1 MSEKIKHS
9 NTSQTLSP
17 AGRAGEGYRLVVL
30 GGGESGVGTAV
41 LAQKK
46 GFDVFL
52 SDKGKIKNKYKD
64 VLLKNGISWEEEKHT
79 EALILNASEVVK
91 SPGIPDKAELIK
103 ALHKNGIPVISEIE
117 FAGRYT
123 KAKKICITGSNGKTT
138 TTLLIYHILTK
149 AGLNV
154 ALGGNVGKSFA
165 MQVAE
170 NACGPDAN
178 DFDFYVLE
186 LSSFQ
191 LDGMFEF
198 KADIAVLLN
207 ITPDHLDRYEY
218 DMQKYVDSKFRIINN
233 QTESDSFIFCIDD
246 EIIAK
251 ELTKRIIKAK
261 QYPISLK
268 QKVEQ
273 GAYLNENNQIIINT
287 NNTNPLSMTIQEL
300 ALQGRH
306 NIYNSMAAG
315 VTSKLV
321 EIRKETIR
329 ESLSDFHNIGH
340 RLELVGNVHG
350 IEFINDSKAT
360 NVNSTWYAL
369 ESMNN
374 PVILILGGV
383 DKGND
388 YSMLN
393 DLVKEKVKAIICLG
407 ADNKKIIKAF
417 GGIVE
422 TILEANSAKQAVDQ
436 AYKLGKKG
444 DTVLLSP
451 ACASFDLFEDYED
464 RGTQFKQAVRGL

>member
-1 MSEKIKHS
+1 MK
-9 NTSQTLSP
+9 
-17 AGRAGEGYRLVVL
+17 RLVIL

-46 GFDVFL
+46 GYDVFL
-52 SDKGKIKNKYKD
+52 SDKGKLKDKYKD
-64 VLLKNGISWEEEKHT
+64 VLSKYKIKWEEEKHT
-79 EALILNASEVVK
+79 EELILNADEVVK
-91 SPGIPDKAELIK
+91 SPGIPDKSELVK
-103 ALHKNGIPVISEIE
+103 ALRAKGIHVISEIE

-138 TTLLIYHILTK
+138 TTLLTYHMLKK

-154 ALGGNVGKSFA
+154 GLGGNVGKSFA

-170 NACGPDAN
+170 N
-178 DFDFYVLE
+178 DFDYYVLE

-198 KADIAVLLN
+198 KADIAILLN
-207 ITPDHLDRYEY
+207 ITPDHLDRYDYKLENY
-218 DMQKYVDSKFRIINN
+218 AESKFRIIRN
-233 QTESDSFIFCIDD
+233 QTEADAFIYCLDD
-246 EIIAK
+246 EVTMNMIK
-251 ELTKRIIKAK
+251 DKTIKAK
-261 QYPISLK
+261 QYPFSIR

-273 GAYLNENNQIIINT
+273 GAFLNENNQLIINT
-287 NNTNPLSMTIQEL
+287 NNTNPLFMTIQEL
-300 ALQGRH
+300 ALQGKH

-315 VTSKLV
+315 VTGKLID
-321 EIRKETIR
+321 IRKETIR
-329 ESLSDFHNIGH
+329 ESLSDFHNIDH
-340 RLELVGNVHG
+340 RLEVVGNVHG

-393 DLVKEKVKAIICLG
+393 ELVKEKVKAIICLG
-407 ADNKKIIKAF
+407 TDNKKIIKSF
-417 GGIVE
+417 SGMVDI
-422 TILEANSAKQAVDQ
+422 ILEATSAKEAVAQ
-436 AYKLGKKG
+436 SYKIGKKG

-451 ACASFDLFEDYED
+451 ACASFDMFENYED
-464 RGTQFKQAVRGL
+464 RGTQFKQAVRAL